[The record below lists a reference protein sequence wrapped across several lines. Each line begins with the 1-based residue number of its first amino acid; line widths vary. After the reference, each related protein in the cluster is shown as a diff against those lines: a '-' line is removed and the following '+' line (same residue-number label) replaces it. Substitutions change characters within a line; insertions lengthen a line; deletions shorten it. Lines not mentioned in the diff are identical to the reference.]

1 MSIFFYRY
9 RLLYPDTDISNSLMM
24 DIWEFLKE
32 FQNSLKILY
41 IRFQITG
48 VKSVSYILKIK
59 T

>member
-1 MSIFFYRY
+1 MSIFFFYRY

-48 VKSVSYILKIK
+48 VKSV
-59 T
+59 